1 MHSVFIRLVTHLTD
15 ARYFAAM
22 GVEWMSMELNE
33 DPLTF
38 ARWHSLRDWVEG
50 VSLAAELSTDDESI
64 LAKSIIEAKPEG
76 IVARDLQHLHLTGGL
91 RFFLLGDSPVPS
103 DQREF
108 ITPILSFDS
117 VMKKFDRLQVSAA
130 QQIFLEAN
138 WTPDLIQS
146 VLDDGYRGGFCFRTT
161 QEEKTGVKDFSRWDE
176 MLELLNV

>member
-22 GVEWMSMELNE
+22 GVEWMSLELNE

-50 VSLAAELSTDDESI
+50 VSLAAELSTDDESV
-64 LAKSIIEAKPEG
+64 LAKSIIDVKPEG
-76 IVARDLQHLHLTGGL
+76 IVARDLRHLHLTGGL
-91 RFFLLGDSPVPS
+91 RFFLLGDTPVPS

-108 ITPILSFDS
+108 ITPILMHDPERKSFE
-117 VMKKFDRLQVSAA
+117 RLQVSQT

-138 WTPDLIQS
+138 WTPALIQS
-146 VLDDGYRGGFCFRTT
+146 VLDEGYRGGFCFRTT
-161 QEEKTGVKDFSRWDE
+161 LEERTGVKDFSRWDE
-176 MLELLNV
+176 MLEMLNV